1 MKLNSGRLYLIDGD
15 CSVQVIGDA
24 GQTEASQVH
33 WVFGQLMGDG
43 EGVCVFESGEPVHE
57 ALVLPHGVALLS
69 KDLDQ
74 QDFGL
79 YVGQDT

>member
-1 MKLNSGRLYLIDGD
+1 MYAYLIDGD
-15 CSVQVIGDA
+15 RSVQVISDA

-33 WVFGQLMGDG
+33 WVFRQLLGDG
-43 EGVCVFESGEPVHE
+43 ERVCVFKSGEPVHE
-57 ALVLPHGVALLS
+57 ALILPHGVALLP